1 MMIQVYLS
9 DVLEAYGEY
18 STYGNYEDTNTDND

>member
-1 MMIQVYLS
+1 MILQVYLS

-18 STYGNYEDTNTDND
+18 STYGDYEDSNSE

>member
-1 MMIQVYLS
+1 MIQVVYLS

-18 STYGNYEDTNTDND
+18 TAHGDYEDTDSE

>member
-1 MMIQVYLS
+1 MILQVYLS

-18 STYGNYEDTNTDND
+18 STYGDYEDSDSE